1 MPENSVSVSDI
12 LRASV
17 CPMQLYLA
25 KSSPAYFLEPLRYS
39 VAKQL
44 SYHLGDELN
53 REEIRE
59 ELKLTIKDCGDEAF
73 TVLDEMIEACSKV
86 MWRQALTYDMQV
98 DSGKYNIHGRVD
110 RVFDDSF

>member
-25 KSSPAYFLEPLRYS
+25 KSSPANFTEPLRYS

-44 SYHLGDELN
+44 SYHLGEEFN
-53 REEIRE
+53 REENREKIRE
-59 ELKLTIKDCGDEAF
+59 ELLEHGVFHVTIETEKSLENCKSRECEVSSHTHSLHA
-73 TVLDEMIEACSKV
+73 
-86 MWRQALTYDMQV
+86 
-98 DSGKYNIHGRVD
+98 HHHHHH
-110 RVFDDSF
+110 